1 MKKYLSGFF
10 VLFLCSAINAVS
22 QTANVTIG
30 CVPLEVKFQA
40 PFSAKGYYWD
50 FKDGPTSQLEQPTTF
65 FTNPGVY
72 DVELREGVG
81 GKIVGTIKIT
91 ALAKPQLSFTLSQNI
106 GCSPLAIQF
115 KNTSVINPAIK
126 VLEYT
131 WLFGDRVST
140 KLESPTHT
148 YYSDSNTTI
157 QLDIT
162 TDLPNC
168 NQSFKLENAF
178 QFIEPPVASFTTSP
192 ESPNSCDSVLK
203 VKFTNTSTGVANKT
217 LKYNWIFANG
227 NTSTLETPLEQT
239 YKNGTSNPSL
249 SVEYVGIKG
258 CSSNTSTYVS
268 VGGVKADMRI
278 NADTLCIYQKLEFEA
293 ATTNGNYKWIIG
305 ENNDQFVTSSKSGVY
320 TFTEGGNKPVKLILT
335 SFDGQ
340 CSDTLTKFV
349 YVEKNEVKLSI
360 QDTFQC
366 NSPAKYKLTANS
378 LIKDVKYYWSELKD
392 SLSNTSVGTVNTIDE
407 HYYGVNKGVIKF
419 FQVST
424 VTKLTGCITF
434 SNFAGTIAESPNAL
448 YFPSR
453 SKGCAPLKVVLR
465 DSSTSYFI
473 DTIKK
478 WEWNMGNG
486 DIIVKT
492 TNEPVEYTYTTVG
505 DYKPTLTIT
514 TIGGCKDTS
523 YAHLIEVGTQIP
535 TEIDFA
541 ANKTEVCPGE
551 EVTFTVTKT
560 SSNVDAYHFYTESNR
575 AFSEP
580 DSKSMIWKYNYEVGP
595 QDVSLQVDYNG
606 CLTTITKNDFVMV
619 KGAVAKIDYLST
631 CKAPTVYDFK
641 NSSLGT
647 ATYNWNFGDKSSAS
661 NTSTNTNDSHTYSK
675 SGDYSVVLSATPND
689 GCNPTYDTTIVK
701 VRQIKSVINPKPN
714 ICINDTVRFDASSSI
729 DVKSTCGNHYTWL
742 FSDPERRPMS
752 YPSSS
757 AYFGFNKAGRDSL
770 RLVVEDDNGCKDTSS
785 IKFKIFDMNVS
796 ALLDKNR
803 ICVPN
808 SIQFEN
814 TSKGDTTFVN
824 YRWIYGD
831 GDSVDVKDISQLFNN
846 HLYSKKAIS
855 GSQYPAALKV
865 TDVLGCTEKTTF
877 QIENY
882 TPFSSISV
890 SKKQFCLGDTI
901 IVSASDY
908 TASGSSL
915 DFNWDYGNSESGI
928 LQSKKVFYPEAK
940 TYNIKLDYTEKS
952 TGCKSSAESTIDI
965 QSYPTAKFTTD
976 PDSCAPK
983 IITFKDVSVSATSV
997 SVKWVYGS
1005 ITKVASEFGVNLIKG
1020 SHLIK
1025 QIVSTSYGCIDS
1037 VSRIKKMY
1045 EPKGNFDMSRST
1057 ICKGSNITFNIKD
1070 TADLYAYTWAYGDG
1084 YTDDNIGQ
1092 VTHQYNFHPPS
1103 GTTLARL
1110 ILYSVGKS
1118 CSKAVQKP
1126 VNIQKVIAEFDR
1138 LSTYKEKT
1146 EKDSSICQSEGA
1158 FNFINKSIGYTSY
1171 KWNFGDGQ
1179 TSSTDMTPSHV
1190 YAPGKYNVQMS
1201 VADTRSSC
1209 VDTIT
1214 KTIFVYKNPEIESVG
1229 DTVCLGKDIQLSIK
1243 NPVAS
1248 SKYLWQPSTGL
1259 SNDTIVNPI
1268 ATLTES
1274 QVYRAIVKD
1283 TNTCYD
1289 TTLVYNGL
1297 VTPLD
1302 FDNRIDTIVIGDIY
1316 KIPVTYNGL
1325 YNFNW
1330 TPSTGLSCQNCTL
1343 PEVRPLVDTEYKVE
1357 ITDVLGC
1364 YNNDATFKIV
1374 VRPETFVK
1382 LPTSFTPNH
1391 DNNNDIIYV
1400 EGWGIKELLEFQ
1412 VFNRWG
1418 ESIYKSNNLNEG
1430 WDGKF
1435 KGVDQNSDAYVYKV
1449 KVLTW
1454 RDEEIV
1460 KEGYINLIR

>member
-10 VLFLCSAINAVS
+10 VLFLCSAINAVA

-30 CVPLEVKFQA
+30 CVPLEVKFKA

-50 FKDGPTSQLEQPTTF
+50 FKDGPTSVLEQPTTF

-81 GKIVGTIKIT
+81 GKLVGTIKIT
-91 ALAKPQLSFTLSQNI
+91 ALAKPQLNFTLSQNI
-106 GCSPLAIQF
+106 GCAPLAIQF
-115 KNTSVINPAIK
+115 KNTSVVNPAIK

-131 WLFGDRVST
+131 WLFGDGVSS
-140 KLESPTHT
+140 KLENPSHT
-148 YYSDSNTTI
+148 FNSDANSTI
-157 QLDIT
+157 QFDIT

-168 NQSFKLENAF
+168 NQSFQVENAF

-192 ESPNSCDSVLK
+192 ESPFSCDSVLK
-203 VKFTNTSTGVANKT
+203 VKFTNTSTGAANKP
-217 LKYNWIFANG
+217 LKYSWNFGNG
-227 NTSTLETPLEQT
+227 NSSTLQTPAEQT
-239 YKNGTSNPSL
+239 FKKGTSSPSL
-249 SVEYVGIKG
+249 QVEYVGITG
-258 CSSNTSTYVS
+258 CSSNTSTFIS
-268 VGGVKADMRI
+268 VGGVKADMKI
-278 NADTLCIYQKLEFEA
+278 NADTFCFGQKIEFS
-293 ATTNGNYKWIIG
+293 TTSFGSLHWIIG
-305 ENNDQFVTSSKSGVY
+305 TGNTAANFYQSSGEYTFVNGGLIPIKLIVTSS
-320 TFTEGGNKPVKLILT
+320 N
-335 SFDGQ
+335 GQ
-340 CSDTLTKFV
+340 CSDSISKVVF
-349 YVEKNEVKLSI
+349 VEKNEVSLEIEDKF
-360 QDTFQC
+360 DC
-366 NSPAKYKLTANS
+366 HSPAEFKLTATS
-378 LIKDVKYYWSELKD
+378 LLKDVKYYWSSGGEEPTI
-392 SLSNTSVGTVNTIDE
+392 SNTRIVSVETIDK
-407 HYYGVNKGVIKF
+407 HYYGKNELILKLFGVSAESNI
-419 FQVST
+419 T
-424 VTKLTGCITF
+424 GCVTFAPLTGTF
-434 SNFAGTIAESPNAL
+434 AQSPNAL
-448 YFPSR
+448 YFPSKT
-453 SKGCAPLKVVLR
+453 SGCVPHKVVLR
-465 DSSTSYFI
+465 DSSTSYFT

-492 TNEPVEYTYTTVG
+492 TNEPVEYTYTTEG
-505 DYKPTLTIT
+505 DYKPTLTVT
-514 TIGGCKDTS
+514 TKGGCKDTS

-560 SSNVDAYHFYTESNR
+560 SSKVDAYHFYTESNR
-575 AFSEP
+575 GFSNP

-606 CLTTITKNDFVMV
+606 CMTTVTKNDLVLV

-631 CKAPTVYDFK
+631 CKAPTVYNFK
-641 NSSLGT
+641 NLTQGT

-661 NTSTNTNDSHTYSK
+661 NTSTNTDDSHTYAS
-675 SGDYSVVLSATPND
+675 SGNYSVILTATPND
-689 GCNPTYDTTIVK
+689 GCNPTYDTVIVK
-701 VRQIKSVINPKPN
+701 IRQLKSAIAPKPN
-714 ICINDTVRFDASSSI
+714 ICINDTVRFDASSSV

-752 YPSSS
+752 YANSS
-757 AYFGFNKAGRDSL
+757 AYFGFNKSGRDSL

-785 IKFKIFDMNVS
+785 ISFKVFDMNVS
-796 ALLDKNR
+796 AVLDKNR

-808 SIQFEN
+808 AVEFKN
-814 TSKGDTTFVN
+814 TSTGDTTLVN
-824 YRWIYGD
+824 FRWIFGD
-831 GDSVDVKDISQLFNN
+831 GDSLDVADIS
-846 HLYSKKAIS
+846 HLYTKNSTL
-855 GSQYPAALKV
+855 GSQYPSALKV
-865 TDVLGCTEKTTF
+865 TDILGCKEKTVF
-877 QIENY
+877 PIENY

-890 SKKQFCLGDTI
+890 SKRQFCLGDTI
-901 IVSASDY
+901 TVSASDY
-908 TASGSSL
+908 TVSGSSL
-915 DFNWDYGNSESGI
+915 DFSWDYGNSETGT
-928 LQSKKVFYPEAK
+928 LQSKKVYYPEAK
-940 TYNIKLDYTEKS
+940 TYNIKLDFTEKS
-952 TGCKSSAESTIDI
+952 TGCKSSTTSSIDI
-965 QSYPTAKFTTD
+965 QSYPIAKFSTD

-983 IITFKDVSVSATSV
+983 IITFKDASISVTPVSVTWINGAITSN
-997 SVKWVYGS
+997 SPEYAVK
-1005 ITKVASEFGVNLIKG
+1005 LLKG
-1020 SHLIK
+1020 SHPIT
-1025 QIVSTSYGCIDS
+1025 QIVKTTYGCADTATT
-1037 VSRIKKMY
+1037 VKKLY
-1045 EPKGNFDMSRST
+1045 EPSGNFDMSRST
-1057 ICKGSNITFNIKD
+1057 ICKGSNITFSIKD
-1070 TADLYAYTWAYGDG
+1070 TSELYSYTWAYGDG
-1084 YTDDNIGQ
+1084 YTDENIGQ
-1092 VTHQYNFHPPS
+1092 VTHQYNFHPPT
-1103 GTTLARL
+1103 GTTIARL
-1110 ILYSVGKS
+1110 ILYSVGNS
-1118 CSKAVQKP
+1118 CAKAVQKP

-1201 VADTRSSC
+1201 VADTRTSC

-1243 NPVAS
+1243 NPVVS

-1302 FDNRIDTIVIGDIY
+1302 FDNRADTIVIGDIY

-1343 PEVRPLVDTEYKVE
+1343 PEVRPLVDTEYKLL

-1364 YNNDATFKIV
+1364 FNNDATFKVV
-1374 VRPETFVK
+1374 VRPETFIK

-1391 DNNNDIIYV
+1391 DNNNDVIYV

-1412 VFNRWG
+1412 IFNRWG

-1435 KGVDQNSDAYVYKV
+1435 KGEVQNADAYVYKV
-1449 KVLTW
+1449 KALTW
-1454 RDEEIV
+1454 RDEEII